1 MPADEV
7 FRNKLRR
14 KEAFALN
21 TPNKLT
27 LLRICLVPIFVLF
40 LLWTNFPYHFIWAL
54 LIFIAA
60 SVTDAIDGHLAR
72 KHHLITDFGKFLDPL
87 ADKILVVS
95 ALVCF
100 VEMGLCSAV
109 VVVIVI
115 AREFLVSALRLVAG
129 GDGNVIAASI
139 WGKLK
144 TISQMIAVI
153 YILAYCVAGTF
164 ATSSWDFA
172 MTIGKWIAEILLWG
186 STVLTIISGADY
198 LWKNRSCINSAK

>member
-1 MPADEV
+1 M
-7 FRNKLRR
+7 
-14 KEAFALN
+14 N

-40 LLWTNFPYHFIWAL
+40 LLWEQLPYHFIWAL
-54 LIFIAA
+54 LVFVGA
-60 SVTDAIDGHLAR
+60 SITDAIDGHLAR

-95 ALVCF
+95 ALICF

-115 AREFLVSALRLVAG
+115 AREFLVSALRLVAV
-129 GDGNVIAASI
+129 GDGTVIAASI

-144 TISQMIAVI
+144 TVSQMIAVI
-153 YILAYCVAGTF
+153 YILVYCVAGTLLP
-164 ATSSWDFA
+164 SSWELV
-172 MTIGKWIAEILLWG
+172 MTIGKWVGEILLWV
-186 STVLTIISGADY
+186 STVLTVISGSDY

>member
-1 MPADEV
+1 M
-7 FRNKLRR
+7 
-14 KEAFALN
+14 
-21 TPNKLT
+21 
-27 LLRICLVPIFVLF
+27 
-40 LLWTNFPYHFIWAL
+40 
-54 LIFIAA
+54 AA

-100 VEMGLCSAV
+100 VEMDMCSAV

-115 AREFLVSALRLVAG
+115 AREFLVSALRLVAV

-153 YILAYCVAGTF
+153 YVLLYCVAGTF
-164 ATSSWDFA
+164 ATPSWDVA
-172 MTIGKWIAEILLWG
+172 MSIGKWIAEILLWG

>member
-1 MPADEV
+1 M
-7 FRNKLRR
+7 
-14 KEAFALN
+14 N

-40 LLWTNFPYHFIWAL
+40 LLWEQLPYHFIWAL
-54 LIFIAA
+54 LVFVGA

-95 ALVCF
+95 ALICF

-115 AREFLVSALRLVAG
+115 AREFLVSALRLVAV
-129 GDGNVIAASI
+129 GDGTVIAASI

-144 TISQMIAVI
+144 TVSQMIAVI
-153 YILAYCVAGTF
+153 YILVYCVVGTLLP
-164 ATSSWDFA
+164 SSWELV
-172 MTIGKWIAEILLWG
+172 MTIGKWVGEILLWV
-186 STVLTIISGADY
+186 STVLTVISGADY

>member
-95 ALVCF
+95 ELVCF
-100 VEMGLCSAV
+100 VPCADLKS
-109 VVVIVI
+109 IV
-115 AREFLVSALRLVAG
+115 
-129 GDGNVIAASI
+129 N
-139 WGKLK
+139 
-144 TISQMIAVI
+144 
-153 YILAYCVAGTF
+153 
-164 ATSSWDFA
+164 
-172 MTIGKWIAEILLWG
+172 EIFVHVTKFK
-186 STVLTIISGADY
+186 SNIF
-198 LWKNRSCINSAK
+198 